1 MLRKGEA
8 RIKTRVKQF
17 RNSGGGEERCRSDRL
32 RPSIED
38 EIEKKNPQ
46 GKRIRSVSV

>member
-1 MLRKGEA
+1 MLKKGEI

-17 RNSGGGEERCRSDRL
+17 SVVGGEEKCGSDRL

-38 EIEKKNPQ
+38 EREKKKIQ
-46 GKRIRSVSV
+46 RERK